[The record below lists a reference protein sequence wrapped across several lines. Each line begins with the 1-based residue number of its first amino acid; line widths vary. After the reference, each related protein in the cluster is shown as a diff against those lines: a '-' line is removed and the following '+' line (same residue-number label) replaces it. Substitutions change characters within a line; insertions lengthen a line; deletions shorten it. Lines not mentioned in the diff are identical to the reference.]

1 MTEGVIQY
9 NFKKKI
15 TNSKYHNPYIIFNL
29 TCQFVN
35 EKITEYINSLI
46 PKKYLCL
53 FTVLKV
59 MVVRPEPC

>member
-9 NFKKKI
+9 NFMQKKY
-15 TNSKYHNPYIIFNL
+15 SKYHNPYITINL
-29 TCQFVN
+29 TCQSVK
-35 EKITEYINSLI
+35 EKITLHINSLI